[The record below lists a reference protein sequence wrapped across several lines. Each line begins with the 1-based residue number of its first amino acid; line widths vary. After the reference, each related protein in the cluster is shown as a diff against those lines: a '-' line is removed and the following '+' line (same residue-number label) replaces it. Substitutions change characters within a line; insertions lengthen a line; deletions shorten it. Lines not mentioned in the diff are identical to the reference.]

1 MTVDQ
6 AATQS
11 DHVGLMFV
19 LFAILYLVLG
29 IGVVVVLTRM
39 FKQNPVEKDLASL
52 QGGEGR

>member
-1 MTVDQ
+1 
-6 AATQS
+6 
-11 DHVGLMFV
+11 MFV